1 MSQDE
6 PATPMTVED
15 MVTLTT
21 ALTLENQRMQAKLQQ
36 YGFSVDTNA
45 APAAQMKPLVD
56 ANAAAHILISKG
68 ICTLE
73 EWQLAVQQT
82 AHDFLAMLLQAKENK
97 RLALPGDPTV
107 ESFLH
112 GKGRVN

>member
-1 MSQDE
+1 MSQDDQ
-6 PATPMTVED
+6 AAQPMTAED

-36 YGFSVDTNA
+36 YGILADTNA
-45 APAAQMKPLVD
+45 AQATHMKPLVD

-82 AHDFLAMLLQAKENK
+82 AHDFLSMLLQAEENK
-97 RLALPGDPTV
+97 RVAVPGDSTRD
-107 ESFLH
+107 
-112 GKGRVN
+112 G